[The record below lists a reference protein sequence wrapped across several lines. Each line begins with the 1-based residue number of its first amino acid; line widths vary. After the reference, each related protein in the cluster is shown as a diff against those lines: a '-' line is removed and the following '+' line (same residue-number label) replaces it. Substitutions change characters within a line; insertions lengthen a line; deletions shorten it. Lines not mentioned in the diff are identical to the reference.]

1 MKTTI
6 VAEIGSN
13 WEGKL
18 SIAKKIISECKS
30 AGADAV
36 KFQMWR
42 ATDLYSENHPEW
54 STIKKSELTFAKAIK
69 IKQICDDLKIEF
81 MCSVFY
87 PEAVTFLESLGVNRY
102 KIASRTC
109 LLKDPFAIETLQKKA
124 STKKPVIISMGM
136 GGSKKKLENILL
148 KNNITFCYCIS
159 DYPLNFNKINWKKA
173 VNFDGFSD
181 HTIGFDI
188 PIAAI
193 AIGAR
198 VIEKH
203 FTLDKN
209 MEGWD
214 HKMSATPEELS
225 VICAA
230 NKRINSA
237 MGTFRITAN
246 ESSEQRSEFRRS
258 ITTSKKLKKDHIIVE
273 SDLSYKRPGTG
284 ISPEY
289 RDVLIGRK
297 LKNDL
302 DDDVLIKY
310 DDLV

>member
-81 MCSVFY
+81 VCSVFY

-136 GGSKKKLENILL
+136 GGNKRKIEKIFL
-148 KNNITFCYCIS
+148 KNNVTFCYCIS
-159 DYPLNFNKINWKKA
+159 DYPLNFDKINWKKA
-173 VNFDGFSD
+173 VIFDGFSD
-181 HTIGFDI
+181 HTMNIT
-188 PIAAI
+188 AAI
-193 AIGAR
+193 LFTLLKKQKKSKQII
-198 VIEKH
+198 IEKH
-203 FTLDKN
+203 
-209 MEGWD
+209 
-214 HKMSATPEELS
+214 
-225 VICAA
+225 V
-230 NKRINSA
+230 
-237 MGTFRITAN
+237 
-246 ESSEQRSEFRRS
+246 
-258 ITTSKKLKKDHIIVE
+258 
-273 SDLSYKRPGTG
+273 
-284 ISPEY
+284 
-289 RDVLIGRK
+289 K
-297 LKNDL
+297 LKNSKGPDASTSIDTTQL
-302 DDDVLIKY
+302 SNLIYHVRLIEKTNF
-310 DDLV
+310 